1 MNQEYE
7 IIALNRRLQKIED
20 MLYRSSYGERPAK
33 IHDIVNLRCWVEREY
48 ISKHEIT
55 NLIYTKEEAD
65 KIFQKRTLV
74 DRVFVKN
81 KKVSNKDKEK
91 P

>member
-1 MNQEYE
+1 MNEEYE

-20 MLYRSSYGERPAK
+20 MLYKGSYGERPAK
-33 IHDIVNLRCWVEREY
+33 IYDIANLRQWVEREY
-48 ISKHEIT
+48 MSKHEIT

-74 DRVFVKN
+74 DRVFVK
-81 KKVSNKDKEK
+81 KQKVSDKDKEK